1 MPFYEKTKHL
11 YKYDSISFFTFTH
24 SLSAYNYYTLW
35 LLMIDHK
42 GHGPKWEAFWMN
54 VHLHAVIV
62 CLYRGTIL

>member
-1 MPFYEKTKHL
+1 MLKLFANMPRFREAHKLIVTSHL
-11 YKYDSISFFTFTH
+11 NRVELYI
-24 SLSAYNYYTLW
+24 LW